1 MTCLSIERVPPRYA
15 RRRRRRHPENLQ
27 VDKGL
32 AERADTCTVRG
43 DEADRVDATLV
54 WPDDALTK
62 GDETEDDE
70 LGELLQDAQAAA
82 KIGAARF
89 AEEFRR
95 REAEEVQS
103 PTFPPQPES
112 TPVDAAV
119 EAHAVD

>member
-1 MTCLSIERVPPRYA
+1 MTSLRIDRVPRYA
-15 RRRRRRHPENLQ
+15 RRCTPRYLQDLQ

-62 GDETEDDE
+62 GDETEDDG

-82 KIGAARF
+82 KVGAARF
-89 AEEFRR
+89 AEQFRR
-95 REAEEVQS
+95 READDVKS
-103 PTFPPQPES
+103 PTFPPHAES

>member
-1 MTCLSIERVPPRYA
+1 MRS
-15 RRRRRRHPENLQ
+15 
-27 VDKGL
+27 
-32 AERADTCTVRG
+32 

-62 GDETEDDE
+62 GDETEGDGLE
-70 LGELLQDAQAAA
+70 ELLQDAKAAA

-95 REAEEVQS
+95 REAEDVQS
-103 PTFPPQPES
+103 PTFPPHAES

-119 EAHAVD
+119 EAHAID